1 MDLYLQAHK
10 DLVLELLTC
19 SENTE
24 IIINYLKILRML
36 SDNSVITSFQYVYA
50 FDTLINKYASNDE
63 VLDYILENLDNVK
76 PR

>member
-24 IIINYLKILRML
+24 IIIDYLKILRTM
-36 SDNSVITSFQYVYA
+36 SENSVITRFQYVYT
-50 FDTLINKYASNDE
+50 FDMIIDKYASNDM
-63 VLDYILENLDNVK
+63 VLDYILENIDDVK